1 MEELLENILN
11 SKKAQEK
18 EIQVLQYVIDVISLY
33 SGLKPNRSKW
43 EVTSTRALTG
53 LSLAHCSIDFVDLT
67 KKTEKLKYSFF
78 L

>member
-33 SGLKPNRSKW
+33 SGLKPNRSK
-43 EVTSTRALTG
+43 
-53 LSLAHCSIDFVDLT
+53 
-67 KKTEKLKYSFF
+67 
-78 L
+78 

>member
-33 SGLKPNRSKW
+33 SGLKPN
-43 EVTSTRALTG
+43 
-53 LSLAHCSIDFVDLT
+53 
-67 KKTEKLKYSFF
+67 
-78 L
+78 